1 MEKDPTSGDGVQHSG
16 QVGWSIGDD
25 NGQFFQPLHDLFP
38 DKRIA
43 RHANAIYDMQRR
55 MQPAAGRRAGME
67 QNQARKA
74 GDSLCRVCHYD
85 RIRLSMTDKSE
96 EGSESFQGSVE
107 AD

>member
-1 MEKDPTSGDGVQHSG
+1 
-16 QVGWSIGDD
+16 
-25 NGQFFQPLHDLFP
+25 
-38 DKRIA
+38 
-43 RHANAIYDMQRR
+43 
-55 MQPAAGRRAGME
+55 ME